1 MQGYVGWYFI
11 VDLHIVV
18 VVDILVLSA
27 LVVPE
32 TAR

>member
-1 MQGYVGWYFI
+1 MQGYAGWYFI

-27 LVVPE
+27 LVVPGP
-32 TAR
+32 AG